1 MRIRMA
7 LQDIFA
13 CTRQPPPTGGFFSHE
28 AKKQCKTAL
37 TSAMQKRII
46 HSIAAHKAATGEA
59 DRRTS
64 KSPLK
69 IQPLRF
75 ATKTTAGAHSRRE
88 RELTWCYR
96 RAAKHWNV
104 TAPRGDWKSRGN
116 GTDRDQQS
124 AGQSRSRNP
133 SGDMSARAFNR
144 GPIPKPCGSGFWHST
159 GDRHDQRTDD

>member
-1 MRIRMA
+1 MNFVHAPFYAHLHSAVNAVLRAHASHRLLA
-7 LQDIFA
+7 V
-13 CTRQPPPTGGFFSHE
+13 FSHE

-75 ATKTTAGAHSRRE
+75 RSKEKLTAGVHSRRE

-116 GTDRDQQS
+116 GTDTDQQS
-124 AGQSRSRNP
+124 TGQRCGRSETGI
-133 SGDMSARAFNR
+133 SVSEMSASPWRQGQN
-144 GPIPKPCGSGFWHST
+144 PCVS
-159 GDRHDQRTDD
+159 Q